1 MSDGLEKPEI
11 EEIED
16 DYDDSGIYVRKSS
29 SEKDDD
35 QINRLDSFFSALQP
49 GVSILIER
57 LKPSWCSGVLEE
69 IIVPDELINLSYFID
84 TWGGQLLSVKIRT
97 RSGQFSKGCHKI
109 PLYSYPP
116 MLFGKKIQPY
126 DNVSKFFDQKE
137 TEMNSSQPVVVNAP
151 QSQSLEKIFASL
163 PAILP
168 FILKWFESAEKR
180 RQNDIAVMM
189 QMANSNKSS
198 SPITDISQIGTMMS
212 QLSDVFKKS
221 MGTEP
226 IQNEMDFIPQ
236 ALDVL
241 KMVLNPQQKPK
252 QAKIVGPKSAPPA
265 SNFDPNKIMPLPSV
279 KSNPSSIANSIC
291 DMDPSTAAE
300 TIIESL
306 AKMDV
311 GKREQ
316 AISHFLNEYAEMED
330 DDTDIEDDNEKRGYQ

>member
-1 MSDGLEKPEI
+1 MSS

-16 DYDDSGIYVRKSS
+16 KNEQEEPEKSESEREYDK
-29 SEKDDD
+29 

-69 IIVPDELINLSYFID
+69 ITVTDELIDLPYFIN
-84 TWGGQLLSVKIRT
+84 TWGGQLLSAKVRA
-97 RSGQFSKGCHKI
+97 RGGLLKGCYKI
-109 PLYSYPP
+109 PLYTYPP
-116 MLFGKKIQPY
+116 LRFGEKIYPY
-126 DNVSKFFDQKE
+126 DKVARFSDQKE

-168 FILKWFESAEKR
+168 FVLKWFESAEKR
-180 RQNDIAVMM
+180 RQNDIAIMM
-189 QMANSNKSS
+189 QMANSNKPS

-221 MGTEP
+221 MGSEP

-241 KMVLNPQQKPK
+241 KMVLSPQQKPK
-252 QAKIVGPKSAPPA
+252 QANIVGPKSAPPA
-265 SNFDPNKIMPLPSV
+265 SNFDSNKIMPLPSV